1 MWRNNGPT
9 QQTIVAKK
17 EKPVNKNLNFILNE
31 SMVICTKQSEF
42 IRRRKLMR
50 TRVLRRVTMSWI
62 KIYTEQ
68 QVDWFLTI
76 ALRAITIID
85 PVVSGNYPSFEWLLY
100 QQRATRILHP
110 MTMTGPFGIA
120 QSVFIRP
127 YTGMNLSSS
136 PPWILIVSSK
146 KKKKVRLATN
156 HFGITSNKI
165 FYIYK
170 TNKIKICKQDFLKT
184 YKTRRSIIELR
195 KHKADAAAGVSITVS
210 RGTEAAVFELEVLG
224 IQFGA
229 KKDYVNLFTWRHS
242 VPLRK
247 YVSRKKLLV

>member
-1 MWRNNGPT
+1 MNKDIHGATGGLIFNNSFTSNNDHWSGCIWKLPLFWVAVISTKGDENTTPNDDDGPLWHC
-9 QQTIVAKK
+9 A
-17 EKPVNKNLNFILNE
+17 N
-31 SMVICTKQSEF
+31 
-42 IRRRKLMR
+42 
-50 TRVLRRVTMSWI
+50 VL
-62 KIYTEQ
+62 
-68 QVDWFLTI
+68 
-76 ALRAITIID
+76 
-85 PVVSGNYPSFEWLLY
+85 
-100 QQRATRILHP
+100 
-110 MTMTGPFGIA
+110 
-120 QSVFIRP
+120 IRP

-224 IQFGA
+224 IQFRA